1 MPEAPAI
8 LVGVGG
14 GIAAYK
20 AADVVSALRKRGAS
34 VTCLLSRNAHHFVA
48 PLALKSLSGREVGQD
63 LFDEPASWG
72 IGHIQLTKDARAFV
86 VVAATADLLA
96 KLAAGI
102 ADDFVTTTALAWHPK
117 PLILAPAMN
126 TAMWNHPAT
135 QANLATLKARGAVVL
150 DPSSGLLACGDVGE
164 GKLVDPA
171 VIAEAAWRQAVG
183 GGAPARR
190 LVGRK
195 VLVSAGPTREPLD
208 PVRYL
213 SNHSTGKMGYA
224 VAAAC
229 AALGAEVLLV
239 SGPTALEAPAGV
251 TRVGVVT
258 AVEMLEACGS
268 AFERCDAFIACAAV
282 SDFRPEAAS
291 AQKKKKDGKPE
302 ALRLVPNPDILLTL
316 GKRKG
321 RRVLVGF
328 AAETEK
334 LLEHGQAK
342 LKAKRLD
349 LLVANPVDGGRGF
362 GSDDNEAWLL
372 KPGQPPTRWERQS
385 KARLAERLAR
395 EVADLIE
402 ARP

>member
-1 MPEAPAI
+1 
-8 LVGVGG
+8 
-14 GIAAYK
+14 
-20 AADVVSALRKRGAS
+20 
-34 VTCLLSRNAHHFVA
+34 
-48 PLALKSLSGREVGQD
+48 
-63 LFDEPASWG
+63 
-72 IGHIQLTKDARAFV
+72 
-86 VVAATADLLA
+86 
-96 KLAAGI
+96 
-102 ADDFVTTTALAWHPK
+102 
-117 PLILAPAMN
+117 
-126 TAMWNHPAT
+126 
-135 QANLATLKARGAVVL
+135 
-150 DPSSGLLACGDVGE
+150 
-164 GKLVDPA
+164 
-171 VIAEAAWRQAVG
+171 
-183 GGAPARR
+183 
-190 LVGRK
+190 
-195 VLVSAGPTREPLD
+195 
-208 PVRYL
+208 VRYL
-213 SNHSTGKMGYA
+213 SNPSTGKMGYA